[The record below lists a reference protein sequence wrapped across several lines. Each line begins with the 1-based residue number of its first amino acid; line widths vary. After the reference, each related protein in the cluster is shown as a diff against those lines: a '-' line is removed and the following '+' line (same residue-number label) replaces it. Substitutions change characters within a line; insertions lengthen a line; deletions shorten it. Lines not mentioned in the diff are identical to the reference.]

1 MGAAKAM
8 IVEDEV
14 IAAMATER
22 MLKKLGFEVCG
33 NVTSGEEA
41 LETMD
46 EECPDLVIMDIRLDG
61 ELDGIETSMLMKQN
75 RDVPVIFVTAYSDD
89 STVSRAS
96 AAKPLAFINKPLDI
110 TLLQKVLSG
119 ITAGG
124 N

>member
-46 EECPDLVIMDIRLDG
+46 DECPDLVIMDIRLDG

-96 AAKPLAFINKPLDI
+96 AANPLAFINKPLDI
-110 TLLQKVLSG
+110 TLLQQVLSG
-119 ITAGG
+119 LLAGG

>member
-1 MGAAKAM
+1 MGCAKVM

-46 EECPDLVIMDIRLDG
+46 DKCPDVVIMDIRLDG
-61 ELDGIETSMLMKQN
+61 ELDGIETFMLIKRQ
-75 RDVPVIFVTAYSDD
+75 RDVPVIYVTAYSDD
-89 STVSRAS
+89 TTVDRAN
-96 AAKPLAFINKPLDI
+96 ATNPLAFINKPLDI
-110 TLLQKVLSG
+110 SLLQQALSG
-119 ITAGG
+119 LIVSG